1 MLLEAF
7 SLYLARDRGRES
19 IEIVFTG
26 RSRGG
31 KKKENE
37 GGLREGNEKR
47 VKERCGFLFLVVG

>member
-26 RSRGG
+26 RNRGG
-31 KKKENE
+31 KKKKKMKE
-37 GGLREGNEKR
+37 GC
-47 VKERCGFLFLVVG
+47 ERGMRNG